1 MTKTL
6 AFVRY
11 RSSIGVLQY
20 RIPIKA
26 SRRRSVAVMSGP
38 SKFDMDPPRSRASR
52 DLSQSIN
59 HPNGAHEAP
68 DSSFSRG
75 GQMFKSCVAAL
86 IAVLCWLSTP
96 AIAAEGEPF
105 VIKFAHVVADDTP
118 KGKGALLFQ
127 KLVHERLAGKVKV
140 EVYPNSTLVGDAD
153 EMQALL
159 SNEVQMLA
167 PSLSK
172 FGKYTKKL
180 QVFDLPFLFDDQ
192 AAVQR
197 FQKRETSR
205 DLLRSMA
212 DSGIYG
218 LAYWNNGLKQLSATQ
233 ALRLP
238 EDAAG
243 LAFRIQPSAVLEAQF
258 NAVGAKPVVL
268 PFADVY
274 ESLKAGVVQGAE
286 NPWSNI
292 VSQQMH
298 TVQPFI
304 TESNHGVLN
313 YMLVTNSKF
322 WMSMP
327 FAVRSELEG
336 IVLEVTQAVN
346 REAAALNQRDRDR
359 IFASG
364 SSKLVTLTPEQRQA
378 WREKMMPVWKSY
390 EAEIGVDVIRAALT
404 VNRKH

>member
-1 MTKTL
+1 
-6 AFVRY
+6 
-11 RSSIGVLQY
+11 
-20 RIPIKA
+20 
-26 SRRRSVAVMSGP
+26 
-38 SKFDMDPPRSRASR
+38 
-52 DLSQSIN
+52 
-59 HPNGAHEAP
+59 
-68 DSSFSRG
+68 
-75 GQMFKSCVAAL
+75 MFKSCVAAL
-86 IAVLCWLSTP
+86 VVALYWLSAP
-96 AIAAEGEPF
+96 ATAAEGEPF

-127 KLVHERLAGKVKV
+127 KLAHERLAGKVRV

-159 SNEVQMLA
+159 NNEVQILA

-172 FGKYTKKL
+172 FGQYTKKL
-180 QVFDLPFLFDDQ
+180 QVFDLPFLFDDE
-192 AAVQR
+192 AAVER
-197 FQKRETSR
+197 FQKREMSR
-205 DLLRSMA
+205 ELLRSMA
-212 DSGIYG
+212 ESGIYG

-243 LAFRIQPSAVLEAQF
+243 LTFRIQPSAVLDAQF

-274 ESLKAGVVQGAE
+274 KSLQGGVVQGAE

-292 VSQQMH
+292 ASQNMH
-298 TVQPFI
+298 KVQPFI

-313 YMLVTNSKF
+313 YMLVTSSKF

-336 IVLEVTQAVN
+336 IILEVTQVVN

-359 IFASG
+359 ILASG
-364 SSKLVTLTPEQRQA
+364 SSKLITLTPEQRQA
-378 WREKMMPVWKSY
+378 WCEKMMPVWQAY
-390 EAEIGVDVIRAALT
+390 EAEIGADVIRAALT

>member
-1 MTKTL
+1 
-6 AFVRY
+6 
-11 RSSIGVLQY
+11 
-20 RIPIKA
+20 
-26 SRRRSVAVMSGP
+26 
-38 SKFDMDPPRSRASR
+38 
-52 DLSQSIN
+52 
-59 HPNGAHEAP
+59 
-68 DSSFSRG
+68 
-75 GQMFKSCVAAL
+75 MFKSCVAAL
-86 IAVLCWLSTP
+86 VAVLCGLS
-96 AIAAEGEPF
+96 ASVMAADGEPF

-140 EVYPNSTLVGDAD
+140 EVYPNSTLVGDAE

-159 SNEVQMLA
+159 NNEVQILA

-180 QVFDLPFLFDDQ
+180 QVFDLPFLFDDE

-197 FQKRETSR
+197 FQSRETSR

-238 EDAAG
+238 GDAAG

-268 PFADVY
+268 PFAEVY
-274 ESLKAGVVQGAE
+274 KSLQTGVVQGAE

-292 VSQQMH
+292 ASQNMH
-298 TVQPFI
+298 KVQPFI

-313 YMLVTNSKF
+313 YMLVTSSKF

-336 IVLEVTQAVN
+336 IILEVTQAVN
-346 REAAALNQRDRDR
+346 KEAAALNQRDRDR
-359 IFASG
+359 ILASG
-364 SSKLVTLTPEQRQA
+364 TSKLIALTPEQRQA
-378 WREKMMPVWKSY
+378 WREKMMPVWQAY
-390 EAEIGVDVIRAALT
+390 ESEIGADVIRAALT
-404 VNRKH
+404 VNRKR

>member
-1 MTKTL
+1 
-6 AFVRY
+6 
-11 RSSIGVLQY
+11 
-20 RIPIKA
+20 
-26 SRRRSVAVMSGP
+26 
-38 SKFDMDPPRSRASR
+38 
-52 DLSQSIN
+52 
-59 HPNGAHEAP
+59 
-68 DSSFSRG
+68 
-75 GQMFKSCVAAL
+75 MFKSCVAAL
-86 IAVLCWLSTP
+86 VVALYWLSAP
-96 AIAAEGEPF
+96 ATAAEGEPF

-127 KLVHERLAGKVKV
+127 KLAHERLAGKVKV

-159 SNEVQMLA
+159 NNEVQILA

-172 FGKYTKKL
+172 FGQYTKKL
-180 QVFDLPFLFDDQ
+180 QVFDLPFLFDDE
-192 AAVQR
+192 AAVDR
-197 FQKRETSR
+197 FQKREMSR
-205 DLLRSMA
+205 ELLRSMA
-212 DSGIYG
+212 ESGIYG

-243 LAFRIQPSAVLEAQF
+243 LAFRIQPSAVLNAQF

-274 ESLKAGVVQGAE
+274 KSLQGGVVQGAE

-292 VSQQMH
+292 ASQNMH
-298 TVQPFI
+298 KVQPFI

-313 YMLVTNSKF
+313 YMLVTSSKF

-336 IVLEVTQAVN
+336 IILEVTQAVN

-359 IFASG
+359 ILASG
-364 SSKLVTLTPEQRQA
+364 SSKLITLTPEQRQA
-378 WREKMMPVWKSY
+378 WREKMMPVWQAY
-390 EAEIGVDVIRAALT
+390 EAEIGADVIRAALT

>member
-1 MTKTL
+1 
-6 AFVRY
+6 
-11 RSSIGVLQY
+11 
-20 RIPIKA
+20 
-26 SRRRSVAVMSGP
+26 
-38 SKFDMDPPRSRASR
+38 
-52 DLSQSIN
+52 
-59 HPNGAHEAP
+59 
-68 DSSFSRG
+68 
-75 GQMFKSCVAAL
+75 MFKSCVVVLVAAL
-86 IAVLCWLSTP
+86 CGLTAP
-96 AIAAEGEPF
+96 ANAAEGKPF

-159 SNEVQMLA
+159 DGRVQMLA

-172 FGKYTKKL
+172 FGKYTRKL

-192 AAVQR
+192 DAVQR
-197 FQKRETSR
+197 FQKREMSR
-205 DLLRSMA
+205 ELLRSMA

-218 LAYWNNGLKQLSATQ
+218 LAYWNNGLKQLSATR
-233 ALRLP
+233 ALRTP

-258 NAVGAKPVVL
+258 EAVGAKPVVL

-274 ESLKAGVVQGAE
+274 KSLKDGVVQGAE

-292 VSQQMH
+292 ASQNMH

-313 YMLVTNSKF
+313 YMLVTSSKF

-359 IFASG
+359 ILASG
-364 SSKLVTLTPEQRQA
+364 SSKLISLTPEQRQA
-378 WREKMMPVWKSY
+378 WREKMMPVWQRY
-390 EAEIGVDVIRAALT
+390 EADIGADVIRAALT

>member
-1 MTKTL
+1 M
-6 AFVRY
+6 Y
-11 RSSIGVLQY
+11 
-20 RIPIKA
+20 
-26 SRRRSVAVMSGP
+26 
-38 SKFDMDPPRSRASR
+38 
-52 DLSQSIN
+52 
-59 HPNGAHEAP
+59 
-68 DSSFSRG
+68 
-75 GQMFKSCVAAL
+75 KSCVAAL
-86 IAVLCWLSTP
+86 VAALFWLSAP
-96 AIAAEGEPF
+96 VMAAEGEPF

-127 KLVHERLAGKVKV
+127 KLVHQRLAGKVKV

-159 SNEVQMLA
+159 NNEVQMLA

-192 AAVQR
+192 DAVQR
-197 FQKRETSR
+197 FQKREMSR
-205 DLLRSMA
+205 ELLRSMA

-243 LAFRIQPSAVLEAQF
+243 LAFRVQPSAVLEAQF
-258 NAVGAKPVVL
+258 NTVGAKPVVL

-274 ESLKAGVVQGAE
+274 KSLKAGVVQGAE

-292 VSQQMH
+292 ASQNMH
-298 TVQPFI
+298 SVQPFI

-313 YMLVTNSKF
+313 YMLVTSSKF

-327 FAVRSELEG
+327 FAVRSELED

-359 IFASG
+359 ILASG

-378 WREKMMPVWKSY
+378 WREKMMPVWQSY
-390 EAEIGVDVIRAALT
+390 ESEIGADVIRAALT

>member
-1 MTKTL
+1 
-6 AFVRY
+6 
-11 RSSIGVLQY
+11 
-20 RIPIKA
+20 
-26 SRRRSVAVMSGP
+26 
-38 SKFDMDPPRSRASR
+38 
-52 DLSQSIN
+52 
-59 HPNGAHEAP
+59 
-68 DSSFSRG
+68 
-75 GQMFKSCVAAL
+75 MFKSCVAAL
-86 IAVLCWLSTP
+86 VAALYWLSAP
-96 AIAAEGEPF
+96 AAAAEGEPF

-159 SNEVQMLA
+159 NDDVQILA

-172 FGKYTKKL
+172 FGQYTKKL

-197 FQKRETSR
+197 FQQREMSR
-205 DLLRSMA
+205 ELLRSMA

-238 EDAAG
+238 EDAGG

-274 ESLKAGVVQGAE
+274 KSLQGGVVQGAE

-292 VSQQMH
+292 ASQNIH
-298 TVQPFI
+298 KVQPFI

-313 YMLVTNSKF
+313 YMLVTSSKF

-336 IVLEVTQAVN
+336 IILEVTQAVN

-359 IFASG
+359 ILASG
-364 SSKLVTLTPEQRQA
+364 SSKLVTLTAEQRQA
-378 WREKMMPVWKSY
+378 WREKMMPVWQSY
-390 EAEIGVDVIRAALT
+390 EAEIGADVIRAALT

>member
-1 MTKTL
+1 
-6 AFVRY
+6 
-11 RSSIGVLQY
+11 
-20 RIPIKA
+20 
-26 SRRRSVAVMSGP
+26 
-38 SKFDMDPPRSRASR
+38 
-52 DLSQSIN
+52 
-59 HPNGAHEAP
+59 
-68 DSSFSRG
+68 
-75 GQMFKSCVAAL
+75 MFKSCVAAL
-86 IAVLCWLSTP
+86 VAALYWLSAP
-96 AIAAEGEPF
+96 ATAAEGEPF

-127 KLVHERLAGKVKV
+127 KLAHERLAGKVRV

-159 SNEVQMLA
+159 NNEVQILA

-172 FGKYTKKL
+172 FGQYTKKL
-180 QVFDLPFLFDDQ
+180 QVFDLPFLFDDE
-192 AAVQR
+192 AAVER
-197 FQKRETSR
+197 FQKREMSR
-205 DLLRSMA
+205 ELLRSMA
-212 DSGIYG
+212 ESGIYG

-243 LAFRIQPSAVLEAQF
+243 LTFRIQPSAVLDAQF

-274 ESLKAGVVQGAE
+274 KSLQGGVVQGAE

-292 VSQQMH
+292 ASQNMH
-298 TVQPFI
+298 KVQPFI

-313 YMLVTNSKF
+313 YMLVTSSKF

-336 IVLEVTQAVN
+336 IILEVTQAVN

-359 IFASG
+359 ILASG
-364 SSKLVTLTPEQRQA
+364 SSKLITLTPEQRQA
-378 WREKMMPVWKSY
+378 WREKMMPVWQAY
-390 EAEIGVDVIRAALT
+390 EAEIGADVIRAALT